1 MTQLRQFVFPEIE
14 DRPLRKVARRLR
26 WFLEAFSSQTKEISS
41 DTGVEFEIDR
51 SQLRAVFMNWVKI
64 FEAQKPTDP
73 HEKSNY
79 ITFSAATMLMALIK
93 GQPLRVVQMPENTN
107 MQDPVYFWP
116 EGYTY
121 AAFCMNVRSAIL
133 LQEMDLKS
141 EVAPEFDDIRVWWS
155 FKENVGED
163 SASAISFF
171 ELFVGDTPNWSAPE
185 LFSARHAEENTLQM
199 VKRNR
204 DQLADGR

>member
-1 MTQLRQFVFPEIE
+1 MSRLPQFSFPEIE

-51 SQLRAVFMNWVKI
+51 AKLRAVFMNWVKI

-93 GQPLRVVQMPENTN
+93 GQPLRVIKRPETAN
-107 MQDPVYFWP
+107 MQDPAYFWP

-133 LQEMDLKS
+133 LQELNLKT
-141 EVAPEFDDIRVWWS
+141 EAAQEFDDIRIWWS
-155 FKENVGED
+155 FKENVRED

-171 ELFVGDTPNWSAPE
+171 ELFVGDTPNWNAPQ
-185 LFSARHAEENTLQM
+185 LFSARHAEENADRLIRQNQE
-199 VKRNR
+199 RE
-204 DQLADGR
+204 QLTD